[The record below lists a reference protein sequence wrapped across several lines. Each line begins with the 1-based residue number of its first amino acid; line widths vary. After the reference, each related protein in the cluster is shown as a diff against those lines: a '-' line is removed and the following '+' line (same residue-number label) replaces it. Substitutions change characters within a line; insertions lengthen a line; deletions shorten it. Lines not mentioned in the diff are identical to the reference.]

1 MTEGPARCP
10 SCEQRGAPVDR
21 ITLKALLNADG
32 LRRGIPAHPRYCGNA
47 DCPIVYFDPDGD
59 VTFTEDELTVRVHA
73 KHPNDPAMPVCYCF
87 GVSAGAMSGEG
98 ARELRESVAREVQAQ
113 HCACEVKNPKGGCC
127 LGDLVRLERG
137 REGEAIESCCP
148 VS

>member
-1 MTEGPARCP
+1 VTERPTHCP
-10 SCEQRGAPVDR
+10 SCGEGGAAVDR

-32 LRRGIPAHPRYCGNA
+32 LRRGVPAQPRYCGHA
-47 DCPIVYFDPDGD
+47 DCPIVYFDVDGD
-59 VTFTEDELTVRVHA
+59 VTFTEADLTVRVYA
-73 KHPNDPAMPVCYCF
+73 KHPNDAEMPVCYCF
-87 GVSAGAMSGEG
+87 GVSVGAMANGR
-98 ARELRESVAREVQAQ
+98 ARELRESIAAEVKAQ

-137 REGEAIESCCP
+137 VEAEATTSCCT